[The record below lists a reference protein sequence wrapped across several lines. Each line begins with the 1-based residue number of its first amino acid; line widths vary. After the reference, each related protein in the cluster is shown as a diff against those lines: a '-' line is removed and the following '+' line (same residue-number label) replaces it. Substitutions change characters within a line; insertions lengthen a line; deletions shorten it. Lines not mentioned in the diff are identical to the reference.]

1 MIRCDSLTKEY
12 GEDGIFDLSFQVSG
26 GQALGILGPA
36 GAGKSLT
43 LRVLL
48 GLIRLDAG
56 EAKMF
61 GMDCWS
67 RRHQI
72 MKRAACCP
80 AVPALEPNATGE
92 GYIRFIA
99 RYHGGFNPDKARKLT
114 QRLDISLTGLC
125 RGMNLEQRKKL
136 GLLAA
141 LSLDREAVL
150 LDEPMNG
157 MGPLARNALAD
168 VIREEQQAGRAILMT
183 SHVLDEVR
191 RACTH
196 IAIIRKGR
204 LVVSQPV
211 DALSLTRQKVYHI
224 TFSTP
229 EQAASFAG
237 EWETA
242 VELIGARALVAI
254 PASPQVLIRTLAR
267 YTVLD
272 LVGGREETEENFLR
286 FHGDEIV

>member
-12 GEDGIFDLSFQVSG
+12 GEDGIFDLSFQVEK
-26 GQALGILGPA
+26 GQTLGILGPA

-48 GLIRLDAG
+48 GLIRADSGDAT
-56 EAKMF
+56 MF
-61 GMDCWS
+61 WMNCWS
-67 RRHQI
+67 QRHEI
-72 MKRAACCP
+72 MKRAAYCP
-80 AVPALEPNATGE
+80 ALTPLEPNSTGE

-99 RYHGGFNPDKARKLT
+99 RYHGGFNPEKARKLT
-114 QRLDISLTGLC
+114 QRLDISLTGQC
-125 RGMNLEQRKKL
+125 RGMSVESRKKL

-141 LSLDREAVL
+141 MSLDRDALL

-196 IAIIRKGR
+196 IVIMRKGR

-254 PASPQVLIRTLAR
+254 PASPQVLLKTLAR

-272 LVGGREETEENFLR
+272 LVGGREEAEANFLR
-286 FHGDEIV
+286 FHGDEVI